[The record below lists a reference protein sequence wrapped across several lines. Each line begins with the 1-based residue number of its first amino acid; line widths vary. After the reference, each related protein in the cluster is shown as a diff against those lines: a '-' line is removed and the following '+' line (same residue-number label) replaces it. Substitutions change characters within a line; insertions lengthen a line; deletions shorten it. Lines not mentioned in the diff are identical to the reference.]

1 MKNLVQI
8 GSGSSNLDKQ
18 FQDGFTNYAQKE
30 IKDSKLYLVE
40 ANSIHIQKLKKNWK
54 NNNNVKIFNFAV
66 IPDNVDEQ
74 NKEFFYAKDD
84 APDYQIFSSSRN
96 FVEKHFP
103 KSQILKKIVKCE
115 KISNFFEKN
124 LLFKIKFLSL
134 DIEGMDF
141 EVLYNLDLQKFD
153 IENISFEHLHLSFW
167 QKCKIVK
174 KLIKNDYFFSGMG
187 FDVRKSDWMF
197 SKDTRNKMLITYLLP
212 VTPRRIWK
220 KFSFSS
226 LIK

>member
-103 KSQILKKIVKCE
+103 KSQILKKIVKFE

-124 LLFKIKFLSL
+124 LLFKIKFLFL

-167 QKCKIVK
+167 QNVK
-174 KLIKNDYFFSGMG
+174 SSKNLLRMIIFSAVWGLM
-187 FDVRKSDWMF
+187 
-197 SKDTRNKMLITYLLP
+197 
-212 VTPRRIWK
+212 
-220 KFSFSS
+220 
-226 LIK
+226 